1 MGEEVEVVDAPGAN
15 RYEAR
20 IGGELAG
27 FAQYVR
33 SPTVV
38 AFIHTEVD
46 PAYEGRGV
54 GSALARAGLDAER
67 AAGHQVV
74 PVCPFVAGWI
84 RKHPEYQ
91 ALVYDEESAVSD

>member
-1 MGEEVEVVDAPGAN
+1 MGEEVEVVDVPDAN

-20 IGGELAG
+20 IGGEPAG

-38 AFIHTEVD
+38 AFLHTEVD